1 MVLGGFAPNEYMVCS
16 VVMLAEMRR
25 RTSLVDM
32 YAKCGEIA
40 DSRKVFDGM
49 RKRNIVTWTC
59 IIAGYAWN
67 GLGEEAISTFMV
79 MKRCNIYANDLTM

>member
-1 MVLGGFAPNEYMVCS
+1 
-16 VVMLAEMRR
+16 
-25 RTSLVDM
+25 M

-79 MKRCNIYANDLTM
+79 MKRCNIYANDLTMVSIIKACGLVGDLRLLRKFMRN